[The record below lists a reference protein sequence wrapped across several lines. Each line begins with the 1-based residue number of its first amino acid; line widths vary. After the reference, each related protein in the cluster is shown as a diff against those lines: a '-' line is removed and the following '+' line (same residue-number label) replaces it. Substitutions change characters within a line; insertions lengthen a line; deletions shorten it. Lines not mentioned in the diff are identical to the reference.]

1 MRILAIDLG
10 TKSVGLAIS
19 GPLEIPQ
26 PLKSITR
33 RNVFEELSRI
43 IDEYSVSLIIVGLPL
58 TLDGEEKKTARD
70 ARKFAEETKK
80 RFKIET
86 ILMDER
92 FTTEEGKRILSGLG
106 IKWDKD
112 SISALLI
119 LERYIED
126 RKEM

>member
-19 GPLEIPQ
+19 GPLEILQ

-43 IDEYSVSLIIVGLPL
+43 INEYSVSLIIVGLPL